1 MIKKTIF
8 FTLLLFSVLVNAQEN
23 TSSPYSFFGVGLN
36 KFNGTAENRAMG
48 GMSIASDSIHIN
60 LQNPA
65 GYGKLGLTTYALGG
79 SHSTVNLESSNSSDK
94 ASSTTFDY
102 LAMAFPAGKLG
113 FGLGV
118 IPYTSV
124 GYELEDITGESS
136 SRFTGSGGL
145 SKLFLAA
152 GYEVTKELRV
162 GVEGSYNF
170 GNIKNKNLLF
180 QDGLQFGT
188 RETNRSD
195 LSGFKVNF
203 GAQYEKFLESGLQV
217 TGSVSFSPTAKIDA
231 ENERQLATL
240 LLNSNNDEIIADL
253 RDLEVEDSE
262 LTLPSELKVGGGIG
276 QPRKWFAG
284 IEYGKKSSSD
294 FTNRSFELNNVVYKD
309 ANSYKLGGYY
319 IPNYNDITSYFKRI
333 VYRAG
338 VRYEETGLNI
348 NNEDV
353 NEFGISFGV
362 GLPAGNFLTN
372 VNLGVEYG
380 QRGTT
385 SNNLV
390 QEQFV
395 NVFLSLS
402 LNDKWFVRRRFD

>member
-1 MIKKTIF
+1 MIKKTLF
-8 FTLLLFSVLVNAQEN
+8 FTLLLCSVLVNAQEN

-48 GMSIASDSIHIN
+48 GLGIASDSIHIN

-65 GYGKLGLTTYALGG
+65 GYGKLGLTTYTLGG
-79 SHSTVNLESSNSSDK
+79 SHSTVNVESSNSSDR

-102 LAMAFPAGKLG
+102 LAMAFPAGKFG

-124 GYELEDITGESS
+124 GYELEDITSESS

-145 SKLFLAA
+145 NKLFLAA
-152 GYEVTKELRV
+152 GYELTKELRI

-188 RETNRSD
+188 RETNRTD

-203 GAQYEKFLESGLQV
+203 GAQYERLLASGLQV

-240 LLNSNNDEIIADL
+240 LLNTSNDEIIADL
-253 RDLEVEDSE
+253 RDVEVDNSE
-262 LTLPSELKVGGGIG
+262 LMLPSELSIGGGIG

-338 VRYEETGLNI
+338 VRYEETGLNL

-390 QEQFV
+390 QEQFI

>member
-124 GYELEDITGESS
+124 GYELEDITDESS

-145 SKLFLAA
+145 NKLFLAA

-170 GNIKNKNLLF
+170 GNIQNKNLLF

-203 GAQYEKFLESGLQV
+203 GAQYEKLLESGLQL
-217 TGSVSFSPTAKIDA
+217 TGSASFSPETKIDS

-240 LLNSNNDEIIADL
+240 IVNTENTEILADL
-253 RDLEVEDSE
+253 REIDVKDSE

-294 FTNRSFELNNVVYKD
+294 FTNRSFELNNVVYTD
-309 ANSYKLGGYY
+309 ANSYKLGGYF

-362 GLPAGNFLTN
+362 GLPAGSFLTN

>member
-23 TSSPYSFFGVGLN
+23 TSSPYSFFGVGLS

-145 SKLFLAA
+145 NKLFLAA

-180 QDGLQFGT
+180 QNGLQFGT
-188 RETNRSD
+188 RETNRTD

-203 GAQYEKFLESGLQV
+203 GAQYEKLLESGLQV

-240 LLNSNNDEIIADL
+240 LLNSDNDEIITDL

-284 IEYGKKSSSD
+284 MEYGKKSSSD

>member
-79 SHSTVNLESSNSSDK
+79 SHSTVNLETSNSSDK

-102 LAMAFPAGKLG
+102 LAMAFPAGKFG

-124 GYELEDITGESS
+124 GYELEDITDESS

-145 SKLFLAA
+145 NKLFLAA

-170 GNIKNKNLLF
+170 GNIQNKNLLF

-203 GAQYEKFLESGLQV
+203 GAQYEKLLESGLQL
-217 TGSVSFSPTAKIDA
+217 TGSVSFSPETKIDS

-240 LLNSNNDEIIADL
+240 IINTENTDILADL
-253 RDLEVEDSE
+253 REIDVEDSE

-284 IEYGKKSSSD
+284 IEYGRKSSSD
-294 FTNRSFELNNVVYKD
+294 FTNRSFELNNVVYTD
-309 ANSYKLGGYY
+309 ANSYKLGGYF

-338 VRYEETGLNI
+338 VRYEKTGLNI

-362 GLPAGNFLTN
+362 GLPAGSFLTN

>member
-65 GYGKLGLTTYALGG
+65 GYGKLGLTTYALGA

-102 LAMAFPAGKLG
+102 LAMAFPAGKFG

-124 GYELEDITGESS
+124 GYELEDITDESS

-145 SKLFLAA
+145 NKLFLAA

-170 GNIKNKNLLF
+170 GNIQNKNLLF

-203 GAQYEKFLESGLQV
+203 GAQYEKLLESGLQL
-217 TGSVSFSPTAKIDA
+217 TGSVSFSPETKIDS

-240 LLNSNNDEIIADL
+240 IINTENTEILADL
-253 RDLEVEDSE
+253 REIDVEDSE

-284 IEYGKKSSSD
+284 IEYGRKSSSD
-294 FTNRSFELNNVVYKD
+294 FTNRSFELNNVVYTD
-309 ANSYKLGGYY
+309 ANSYKLGGYF

-362 GLPAGNFLTN
+362 GLPAGSFLTN

>member
-124 GYELEDITGESS
+124 GYELEDITDESS

-145 SKLFLAA
+145 NKLFLAA

-170 GNIKNKNLLF
+170 GNIQNKNLLF

-203 GAQYEKFLESGLQV
+203 GAQYEKLLESGLQL
-217 TGSVSFSPTAKIDA
+217 TGSVSFSPETKIDS

-240 LLNSNNDEIIADL
+240 IVNTENTEILADL
-253 RDLEVEDSE
+253 REIDVKDSE

-294 FTNRSFELNNVVYKD
+294 FTNRSFELNNVVYTD
-309 ANSYKLGGYY
+309 ANSYKLGGYF

-362 GLPAGNFLTN
+362 GLPAGSFLTN

>member
-124 GYELEDITGESS
+124 GYELEDITDESS

-145 SKLFLAA
+145 NKLFLAA

-170 GNIKNKNLLF
+170 GNIQNKNLLF

-203 GAQYEKFLESGLQV
+203 GAQYEKLLESGLQL
-217 TGSVSFSPTAKIDA
+217 TGSASFSPETKIDS

-240 LLNSNNDEIIADL
+240 IVNTENTEILADL
-253 RDLEVEDSE
+253 REIDVKDSE

-309 ANSYKLGGYY
+309 ANSYKLGGYF

-362 GLPAGNFLTN
+362 GLPAGSFLTN

>member
-1 MIKKTIF
+1 
-8 FTLLLFSVLVNAQEN
+8 
-23 TSSPYSFFGVGLN
+23 
-36 KFNGTAENRAMG
+36 
-48 GMSIASDSIHIN
+48 
-60 LQNPA
+60 
-65 GYGKLGLTTYALGG
+65 
-79 SHSTVNLESSNSSDK
+79 
-94 ASSTTFDY
+94 
-102 LAMAFPAGKLG
+102 
-113 FGLGV
+113 
-118 IPYTSV
+118 
-124 GYELEDITGESS
+124 LEDITDESS

-145 SKLFLAA
+145 NKLFLAA

-170 GNIKNKNLLF
+170 GNIQNKNLLF

-203 GAQYEKFLESGLQV
+203 GAQYEKLLESGLQL
-217 TGSVSFSPTAKIDA
+217 TGSVSFSPETKIDS

-240 LLNSNNDEIIADL
+240 IINTENTEILADL
-253 RDLEVEDSE
+253 REIDVEDSE

-284 IEYGKKSSSD
+284 IEYGRKSSSD
-294 FTNRSFELNNVVYKD
+294 FTNRSFELNNVVYTD
-309 ANSYKLGGYY
+309 ANSYKLGGYF

-362 GLPAGNFLTN
+362 GLPAGSFLTN

>member
-1 MIKKTIF
+1 MIKKTF
-8 FTLLLFSVLVNAQEN
+8 FFIVLLCSVFVNAQEN
-23 TSSPYSFFGVGLN
+23 TSSPYSFFGVGIN
-36 KFNGTAENRAMG
+36 KFNGTAENRSMAGMG
-48 GMSIASDSIHIN
+48 IVSDSIHIN

-65 GYGKLGLTTYALGG
+65 GYGALGLTAYTLGG
-79 SHSTVNLESSNSSDK
+79 SHSSTKIESSSASDK
-94 ASSTTFDY
+94 ASSSTFDY

-118 IPYTSV
+118 IPYSSV
-124 GYELEDITGESS
+124 GYEMEDITSESA
-136 SRFTGSGGL
+136 SRFSGSGGL
-145 SKLFLAA
+145 NKLFLAV

-170 GNIKNKNLLF
+170 GNIKNKNFLF
-180 QDGLQFGT
+180 QNGLQFGT

-203 GAQYEKFLESGLQV
+203 GAQYEKHLKSGLQLS
-217 TGSVSFSPTAKIDA
+217 GSASFSPSTKINA
-231 ENERQLATL
+231 ENQRQLATL
-240 LLNSNNDEIIADL
+240 ILNSNNDEILADI
-253 RDLEVEDSE
+253 RDIEQEDTE

-276 QPRKWFAG
+276 QPKKWFAG
-284 IEYGKKSSSD
+284 VEYGRKSSSD
-294 FTNRSFELNNVVYKD
+294 FTNRSFQLNNVNYTD
-309 ANSYKLGGYY
+309 ASSYKLGGYY
-319 IPNYNDITSYFKRI
+319 IPNYNDITSYFQRI

-338 VRYEETGLNI
+338 FRYEETGLNI
-348 NNEDV
+348 NTEDV

-380 QRGTT
+380 ERGTT

-390 QEQFV
+390 KEQFV

-402 LNDKWFVRRRFD
+402 LNDKWFIQRRFD

>member
-124 GYELEDITGESS
+124 GYELEDITDESS

-145 SKLFLAA
+145 NKLFLAA

-170 GNIKNKNLLF
+170 GNIQNKNLLF

-203 GAQYEKFLESGLQV
+203 GAQYEKLLESGLQL
-217 TGSVSFSPTAKIDA
+217 TGSVSFSPETKIDS

-240 LLNSNNDEIIADL
+240 IVNTENTEILADL
-253 RDLEVEDSE
+253 REIDVEDSE

-294 FTNRSFELNNVVYKD
+294 FTNRSFELNNVVYTD
-309 ANSYKLGGYY
+309 ANSYKLGGYF

-362 GLPAGNFLTN
+362 GLPAGSFLTN